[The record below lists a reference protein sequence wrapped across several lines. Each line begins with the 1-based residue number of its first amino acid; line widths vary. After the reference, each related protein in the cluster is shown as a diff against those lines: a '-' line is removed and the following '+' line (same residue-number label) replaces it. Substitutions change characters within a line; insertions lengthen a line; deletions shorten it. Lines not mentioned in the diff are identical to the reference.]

1 MLASLAEMSKNGV
14 ILDSLPHFSTPI
26 YQVMVENSTIMK
38 YKQNI
43 ILHENG
49 VNRNEIPQKNHT
61 DHAWQLST
69 ASLFFQDNGP
79 YYSSQP
85 SPPDSFRLQG
95 RNPPAGEAAAMHR
108 LP

>member
-1 MLASLAEMSKNGV
+1 MLASLVGMSKNGV
-14 ILDSLPHFSTPI
+14 ILDSLLHFSTPI

-38 YKQNI
+38 YKQSI
-43 ILHENG
+43 MLHENG

-61 DHAWQLST
+61 DHVWQLSS
-69 ASLFFQDNGP
+69 ASLFFQDHGP
-79 YYSSQP
+79 YYP
-85 SPPDSFRLQG
+85 SKPSRPVSCRLQG